1 MRRGHTVSDYLGRI
15 DAIRNA
21 RRQMAIT
28 SDIIIGFP
36 GETDA
41 DFQET
46 VKLVEQVEYDALF
59 LFKYSE
65 RPGTPA
71 ANLTDDVSRTEKT
84 ARFLELESTHRRH
97 QQRIYEGCI
106 GREMKV
112 LVERPSTKSA
122 TDVSGHSTCHK
133 VVNFPGATVKPGQV
147 AKVRITEAKINS
159 LYGEVVS
166 AS

>member
-1 MRRGHTVSDYLGRI
+1 MRRGHTITDYLGRI

-21 RRQMAIT
+21 QRRMAIT
-28 SDIIIGFP
+28 SDIIVGFP

-41 DFQET
+41 DFRATEN
-46 VKLVEQVEYDALF
+46 LVAQVEYDALF
-59 LFKYSE
+59 IFKYSE

-71 ANLTDDVSRTEKT
+71 AKLADDVSRTEKT
-84 ARFLELESTHRRH
+84 ARFLELETTHRRH
-97 QQRIYEGCI
+97 QQRIYESYI

-112 LVERPSTKSA
+112 LVERPSTKSK

-133 VVNFPGATVKPGQV
+133 VVNFPGAAVKPGQV
-147 AKVRITEAKINS
+147 ATVRVTEAKINS
-159 LYGEVVS
+159 LYGELVS